1 MNNFSCSPISTSKK
15 YRASSRDGVSEIR
28 NPQISNARL
37 IMPRDLSIDQLTLYL
52 EELGESP
59 LNILLYS

>member
-1 MNNFSCSPISTSKK
+1 MNNFSCSPISTSKSTVLP
-15 YRASSRDGVSEIR
+15 RVSEIR

-52 EELGESP
+52 AELGESP